1 LTKTPLIYNVSIRGA
16 WSFVRGAKPTKASRG
31 DGLSRQWTKV
41 EYVADHTIFSYEL
54 L

>member
-1 LTKTPLIYNVSIRGA
+1 MFQFGVLGA
-16 WSFVRGAKPTKASRG
+16 LFGGAKPTKASRG